1 MLRQTLDMTVTQQT
15 SPSVE
20 TLLRLAFYPTFTE
33 YLLMLWQMFDMT
45 VAQWPLPMLKP
56 FSIWLLPTFHKIPV
70 DARYDGGPT
79 TSPNVKTLLHLAFT
93 QFSWNTCWC
102 CDRRSLWLA
111 QQTSPN
117 VKTLLHLAFTQFSWN
132 TCWCCDRR
140 SIWLAQQTSPSV
152 ETLLHLFFFFL
163 NPWNTYWCC
172 DRHVVWSWPG
182 SRGPSSQGAGRWTVQ
197 QHSCMSGSHPEQH
210 RTCTTVKHQKM

>member
-1 MLRQTLDMTVTQQT
+1 MLRQMLDMTVTQQT

-111 QQTSPN
+111 QQTSP
-117 VKTLLHLAFTQFSWN
+117 
-132 TCWCCDRR
+132 
-140 SIWLAQQTSPSV
+140 SV
-152 ETLLHLFFFFL
+152 ETLLHLFVFF

-210 RTCTTVKHQKM
+210 RTCTTVQHQKM